1 MMLQSL
7 LVNLPEENADQQ
19 LYQWSLWEDDRY
31 PDYAYISWANGKW
44 VRIRLCYPPPETGP
58 DEVAQ
63 ICAQLWKR
71 AWEIITTECYGIP
84 KRDKGS
90 KRKAKNRM
98 IKKRYRMLTVTL
110 ADKSGLKWAQE
121 QVVQHHYLHTPVDDR
136 CSPVALL
143 VTLFD
148 HPMGCLYVRYHQHS
162 LSQRRLA
169 RSDTHPPNKESS
181 FFQ

>member
-1 MMLQSL
+1 
-7 LVNLPEENADQQ
+7 
-19 LYQWSLWEDDRY
+19 
-31 PDYAYISWANGKW
+31 
-44 VRIRLCYPPPETGP
+44 
-58 DEVAQ
+58 
-63 ICAQLWKR
+63 
-71 AWEIITTECYGIP
+71 
-84 KRDKGS
+84 
-90 KRKAKNRM
+90 
-98 IKKRYRMLTVTL
+98 MLTVTL